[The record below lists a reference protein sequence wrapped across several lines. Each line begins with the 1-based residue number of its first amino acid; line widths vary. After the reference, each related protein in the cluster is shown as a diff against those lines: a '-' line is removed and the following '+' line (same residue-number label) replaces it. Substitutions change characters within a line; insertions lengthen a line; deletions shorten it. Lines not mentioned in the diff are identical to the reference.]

1 MKHLYGMADLEAQVF
16 EAENEA
22 QNSDQEIEFIL
33 GDGTSEEY
41 AELTDFIDQG
51 AGDFPALELSLELSD
66 GRILE
71 YEVASVFVHG
81 EKEYIGLHPKTDT
94 EGLIHIMQLMQG
106 VDDEIELLP
115 IKDEEELRSVYDTF
129 FKLYADEYTNE
140 ASDNGKAEN
149 DDRQEESDKIKKS
162 RRFQVR

>member
-33 GDGTSEEY
+33 GDGTPEEY
-41 AELTDFIDQG
+41 AELTDLLEQEADE
-51 AGDFPALELSLELSD
+51 FPALELSLELSD

-71 YEVASVFVHG
+71 YEVASVFVHD
-81 EKEYIGLHPKTDT
+81 EKEYIGLHPKTDA
-94 EGLIHIMQLMQG
+94 EGLIHIMQLTQG
-106 VDDEIELLP
+106 ADDEIELLP
-115 IKDEEELRSVYDTF
+115 IKDEEELQAVYNTF
-129 FKLYADEYTNE
+129 FRLYADDYTSE
-140 ASDNGKAEN
+140 ATDNGKTEH
-149 DDRQEESDKIKKS
+149 DDQQEKSDPTKKS